1 MAKIL
6 KILLIVYEQ
15 ESARSEDSSPFIQI
29 PGRVDEED
37 DASAADQVL
46 KNLWL
51 WASSYQCVLGR
62 R

>member
-46 KNLWL
+46 
-51 WASSYQCVLGR
+51 
-62 R
+62 